1 MHVKTPFLKKLF
13 TNHLQILFLISIGV
27 LLVLVVLLL
36 VTWTSWAVSP
46 TPTAW
51 LADWANWFAAW
62 RVDWQDQSVWVLE
75 ILRIV
80 FGSIALL
87 FLPGYWLTKAL
98 YFDNVLDTL
107 EVIALSFAFSI
118 SVVPLLVFYANLAG
132 VPITAW
138 LVVGVCALII
148 WGSRGYLLRKTRKDT
163 TKKNS

>member
-1 MHVKTPFLKKLF
+1 MWLFYLCYAWYNMHVKTPFLKKIF

-46 TPTAW
+46 TPT
-51 LADWANWFAAW
+51 
-62 RVDWQDQSVWVLE
+62 VWVLE

-98 YFDNVLDTL
+98 YFDKVLDTL

-148 WGSRGYLLRKTRKDT
+148 WGSRGYLLRKTS
-163 TKKNS
+163 KNTISTVNR